1 MDGLLDLQ
9 LNQALSASR
18 SGGATAQTTAT
29 TPEAARAAAEDFE
42 SVFLAQMME
51 AMFAQVGEDDPF
63 GGGPGAN
70 AFRGMLN
77 EEYAKV
83 MAQSGGLGLSDRLT
97 SEILRYQEAADS
109 QGSTQDGDSQ

>member
-1 MDGLLDLQ
+1 MESLLDLQ
-9 LNQALSASR
+9 LNQALGASR
-18 SGGATAQTTAT
+18 SGNLTAQTSGTTAD
-29 TPEAARAAAEDFE
+29 AARAAAEDFE

-51 AMFAQVGEDDPF
+51 AMFAQVGEDNPF
-63 GGGPGAN
+63 GGGPGEN

-83 MAQSGGLGLSDRLT
+83 MAQAGGIGLSDRLT

-109 QGSTQDGDSQ
+109 QGGESQ

>member
-1 MDGLLDLQ
+1 MEGLLDLQ
-9 LNQALSASR
+9 LNQAISASR
-18 SGGATAQTTAT
+18 SGGLNAQPAGT
-29 TPEAARAAAEDFE
+29 TPDAARAAAEDFE

-63 GGGPGAN
+63 GGGPGEN

-83 MAQSGGLGLSDRLT
+83 MSQAGGLGLSDRLT
-97 SEILRYQEAADS
+97 TEILRYQEAADS
-109 QGSTQDGDSQ
+109 QNGAEGGGSQ

>member
-1 MDGLLDLQ
+1 MEGLLDLQ
-9 LNQALSASR
+9 LNQALNASR
-18 SGGATAQTTAT
+18 SGGVSPQPSGA

-51 AMFAQVGEDDPF
+51 AMFAQVGQDDPF
-63 GGGPGAN
+63 GGGPGEN

-83 MAQSGGLGLSDRLT
+83 MSQAGGLGLSDRLT
-97 SEILRYQEAADS
+97 SEILRYQEAADGQNS
-109 QGSTQDGDSQ
+109 ETGGDSE

>member
-1 MDGLLDLQ
+1 MEGLLDLQ

-18 SGGATAQTTAT
+18 SSGVTAQTAGT

-51 AMFAQVGEDDPF
+51 AMFAQVGENDPF

-97 SEILRYQEAADS
+97 SEILRYQEAADG
-109 QGSTQDGDSQ
+109 QVGAEGGDSE

>member
-1 MDGLLDLQ
+1 MESLLDFQ
-9 LNQALSASR
+9 LNQALGASR
-18 SGGATAQTTAT
+18 SGNVTAQTSGTTAD
-29 TPEAARAAAEDFE
+29 AARAAAEDFE

-51 AMFAQVGEDDPF
+51 AMFAQVGEDNPF
-63 GGGPGAN
+63 GGGPGEN

-83 MAQSGGLGLSDRLT
+83 MSQAGGLGLSDRLT

-109 QGSTQDGDSQ
+109 QGGESQ